1 MDFDKRLQNRDIEVI
16 NFINT
21 VKVTNRNQIKKAFFK
36 NVHDTVCMRRLTF
49 LVEGSYVKRARF
61 QQMNGNNGFVY
72 YPYDTKKPNKR
83 ILNHNLCIA
92 DFYAAMLE
100 TKIDVI
106 NFIPTYCIGKI
117 ISDAYV
123 EYKGLDGVTRRAFVE
138 VQLNGKIED
147 CVKKYINIKDIIQT
161 ERNWNTLPRII
172 VITNLTDDK
181 VKLKNIKVEY
191 LTLDLKNL
199 RSALF

>member
-1 MDFDKRLQNRDIEVI
+1 MDFDKRLQERDINVI

-21 VKVTNRNQIKKAFFK
+21 VKVTNRNQIKRAFFK

-61 QQMNGNNGFVY
+61 QQLNGNNGFVY

-83 ILNHNLCIA
+83 ILNHNLCVA
-92 DFYAAMLE
+92 EFYAAMLE
-100 TKIDVI
+100 AKIEVVS
-106 NFIPTYCIGKI
+106 FIPTYSIGKV

-123 EYKGLDGVTRRAFVE
+123 EYKGSDGVLKRAFIE
-138 VQLNGKIED
+138 VQLSGKIED
-147 CVKKYINIKDIIQT
+147 CVKKYIGIKDIIQA
-161 ERNWNTLPRII
+161 ERKWGTLPRII
-172 VITNLTDDK
+172 VISNLNDKK

-191 LTLDLKNL
+191 LNLELKGIRN
-199 RSALF
+199 ALF